1 VKTVPAID
9 YQGAKGIVDAIV
21 EKALQLQKAA
31 VIAVADAH
39 GELIAFARMDGGFP
53 LLDSHRR

>member
-9 YQGAKGIVDAIV
+9 YQGAKRIVDAIV

-31 VIAVADAH
+31 VIVVADAH
-39 GELIAFARMDGGFP
+39 GELIAP
-53 LLDSHRR
+53 LCASN